1 MRSSPIITEI
11 RKLLGISY
19 QKSSHKEKI
28 ISGVGAFLS
37 IIGIYY
43 ISIGLLDAGTAVYIV
58 PSMGATAV
66 LLFAAP
72 HVSFSQPWNV
82 FGGHLI
88 SAAAGVSCALLIDSI
103 PIAAAASVGF
113 AVTAMY
119 YTRSTHPPGG
129 ATALAAV
136 IGTTELHSLGFLYI
150 LTPVFLNVFTML
162 VIALL
167 FNGLFGWRRY
177 PAYLYNRLLEKEAKA
192 IAGKSGD
199 PELVYGSIKH
209 EDFVYALSELDSLVD
224 ISEADLLKI
233 YRLATRRKTEYN
245 Q

>member
-1 MRSSPIITEI
+1 MSASPITTEI

-37 IIGIYY
+37 IIVIYY
-43 ISIGLLDAGTAVYIV
+43 ISIWLLDAETAVYIV

-72 HVSFSQPWNV
+72 HVPFSQPWNV

-88 SAAAGVSCALLIDSI
+88 SAAVGVSCALLIDNM
-103 PIAAAASVGF
+103 PIAAAASVGL

-136 IGTTELHSLGFLYI
+136 IGTTKLHSLGFLYI
-150 LTPVFLNVFTML
+150 LTPVFLNIFTML

-177 PAYLYNRLLEKEAKA
+177 PAYLYNMLLEKKTSSETE
-192 IAGKSGD
+192 KSSD

-209 EDFVYALSELDSLVD
+209 EDFVYALSEIDSLVD
-224 ISEADLLKI
+224 ISETDLLKI
-233 YRLATRRKTEYN
+233 YTLATRKKAGLN